1 MNVVTFQKTKEGTVA
16 RNLLSYGTTD
26 GALSALY
33 QSMRASI
40 ADTNIASVTC
50 LMMDDEGITTK
61 REHWERAEES
71 EEE

>member
-1 MNVVTFQKTKEGTVA
+1 MNLITLQTTKEGTVA
-16 RNLLSYGTTD
+16 RSLLSYGTTD

-40 ADTNIASVTC
+40 ADTNISKVVC
-50 LMMDDEGITTK
+50 VLIDDDGYISKCE
-61 REHWERAEES
+61 RWERAEES

>member
-1 MNVVTFQKTKEGTVA
+1 MNLITLQTTKEGTVA
-16 RNLLSYGTTD
+16 RSLLSYGTMD

-40 ADTNIASVTC
+40 ADANIVKVVC
-50 LMMDDEGITTK
+50 LLIDDNGIFVK
-61 REHWERAEES
+61 REAWERAEES